1 MDNIKIGD
9 KIRFSTAGKYNPG
22 YSTGETYVGVVV
34 GKPFRDDWLHV
45 KVDGMP
51 LASISEDHVEEV
63 MGHGDVGS
71 GYTIPNPVAM
81 EVYEMM
87 DKYAWT
93 NGGWHKSVT
102 GNIVYEAHVMP
113 WKAAP
118 ENIMELLRLAG
129 FDVRYRDSYS
139 WWAINK
145 DMMSEVSYCE
155 GDISIVVHECMEDM
169 EESIMVGDNFY
180 KNEKG

>member
-1 MDNIKIGD
+1 MGDIKIGD

-63 MGHGDVGS
+63 LEHGDVGS
-71 GYTIPNPVAM
+71 GYTIPNPVVRK
-81 EVYEMM
+81 VYGMI
-87 DKYAWT
+87 DKYIWS

-102 GNIVYEAHVMP
+102 GEVVYEAYAMP
-113 WKAAP
+113 WKAAWD
-118 ENIMELLRLAG
+118 NIMAILKARG
-129 FDVRYRDSYS
+129 FEIRYNDGYS
-139 WWAINK
+139 WWAVNR
-145 DMMSEVSYCE
+145 DMMCEVSYCE
-155 GDISIVVHECMEDM
+155 GDIGIVVHECMEDM
-169 EESIMVGDNFY
+169 DESIVVGDNFY
-180 KNEKG
+180 KNERG